1 MLVNGD
7 SCILTQSLVALGLVL
22 MTSSTSSKAVV
33 DVLEVIGGFA
43 MPPLL
48 FLQLV
53 LLSKVIKVS
62 QMVA

>member
-1 MLVNGD
+1 MLINEH
-7 SCILTQSLVALGLVL
+7 SCTLTPNLVALGLAL
-22 MTSSTSSKAVV
+22 KTNANFSKKVV

-43 MPPLL
+43 MPPLV

-62 QMVA
+62 QMVT